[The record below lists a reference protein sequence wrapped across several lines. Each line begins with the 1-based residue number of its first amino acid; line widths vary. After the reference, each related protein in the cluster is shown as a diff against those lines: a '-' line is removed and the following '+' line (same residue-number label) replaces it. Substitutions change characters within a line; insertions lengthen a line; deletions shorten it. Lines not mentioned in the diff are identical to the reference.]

1 MAKSKTN
8 TPLIVGAVVILAII
22 GGYIASPE
30 SFQNAFNVG
39 SGSDG
44 IQDPVDRTDEIGT
57 QQYEGSVSMNVVHR
71 DALDSAEDREEGAN
85 LATTYYKLVNGV
97 YKAIGSG
104 SGNTIFVDPT
114 LDRVFTSVQVIAGQD
129 FYVAPSSTA
138 DPALNPRVKAFDFFD
153 VSGDG
158 QKEYVFTIDVTGLKI
173 QGGQTTP
180 TIDLYID
187 SFDYSAITL
196 SAPAS
201 QLDISTSAG
210 TNVFVEWDMSMA
222 SGVETANAQYE
233 YEVRITGDDTSLW
246 DRGQST
252 LTIPNMGTISLAD
265 FAETSNG
272 DDTIYKRTLGFGM
285 ENANYVTVPQNV
297 QNKADIDL
305 KLVTN
310 FGAGENVN
318 ATLTVRSITP
328 DQGTDTQSDEVQL
341 CNNSCAP

>member
-1 MAKSKTN
+1 MAKKSN
-8 TPLIVGAVVILAII
+8 TPLIVGAVVVLAII

-39 SGSDG
+39 SGNG
-44 IQDPVDRTDEIGT
+44 GVQDSPDRTDEIGT
-57 QQYEGSVSMNVVHR
+57 QQFEGSVTLNVVHR
-71 DALDSAEDREEGAN
+71 DALDSAEARTEGTN
-85 LATTYYKLVNGV
+85 LATVYYKLVNGV
-97 YKAIGSG
+97 HKAIGSG

-114 LDRVFTSVQVIAGQD
+114 LDRVFASVANIAGQS
-129 FYVAPSSTA
+129 FYVAPASTA

-153 VSGDG
+153 ISGDG
-158 QKEYVFTIDVTGLKI
+158 TKEYVFTLDVTGLKL

-180 TIDLYID
+180 TIDLYVD
-187 SFDYSAITL
+187 SFDYSAMTL
-196 SAPAS
+196 TSPAS
-201 QLDISTSAG
+201 QLTIPTTAG
-210 TNVFVEWDMSMA
+210 TNVFVEWDQTMDA
-222 SGVETANAQYE
+222 GTETANAQYE
-233 YEVRITGDDTSLW
+233 YELRFSSIDTALW

-252 LTIPNMGTISLAD
+252 LTIPNLGTISLAE
-265 FAETSNG
+265 FSETSDG
-272 DDTIYKRTLGFGM
+272 TDTIYKHTLGFSL
-285 ENANYVTVPQNV
+285 ETSNYVTVPQNV

-328 DQGTDTQSDEVQL
+328 EQGTDVDFDAVQL